1 MLSLL
6 RRGLPGLALLL
17 LSADPS
23 LAAGG
28 SVDSGQVAWL
38 LTASA
43 LVLFMTLPGLGLF
56 YGGLVQARNVLSVLM
71 QCFAICCIASV
82 LWAICGY
89 SLAFDGD
96 GALIGTFNKAFL
108 AHLEPLR
115 ASTQLPE
122 NVFALYQMTF
132 AVITPALIIGAF
144 PERVAFP
151 FVALFSALWLMLV
164 YVPVAHW
171 IWGGGWLAALGTLD
185 FAGGIVVHTT
195 AGISALLLAILV
207 GRRRGFPTTLTPPP
221 SPGMTMMGAGMLW

>member
-17 LSADPS
+17 LSANPS

-89 SLAFDGD
+89 SLTFDGD
-96 GALIGTFNKAFL
+96 GALIGNFNKAFL
-108 AHLEPLR
+108 AHFDAVR
-115 ASTQLPE
+115 APTLLPE
-122 NVFALYQMTF
+122 SVFALYQMTF

-164 YVPVAHW
+164 YVPAAHW
-171 IWGGGWLAALGTLD
+171 I
-185 FAGGIVVHTT
+185 
-195 AGISALLLAILV
+195 
-207 GRRRGFPTTLTPPP
+207 
-221 SPGMTMMGAGMLW
+221 